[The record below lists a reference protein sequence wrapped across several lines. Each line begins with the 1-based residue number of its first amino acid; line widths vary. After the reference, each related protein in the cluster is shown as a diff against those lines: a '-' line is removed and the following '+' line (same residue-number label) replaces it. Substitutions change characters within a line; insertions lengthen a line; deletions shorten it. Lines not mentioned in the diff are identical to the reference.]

1 MIPVLA
7 TVRKEL
13 LILAKD
19 PAALVLLF
27 ILPAIFIAVLSLA
40 MQGAFAQK
48 DGAEKFSILVVNRDK
63 GDFGEKLIENINAN
77 GYFEVIEQEDADIA
91 KRMVT
96 DGSRSLLLVI
106 PKSASRAFVAKTG
119 NAEERIVLFQDP
131 AFSKEMAMS
140 VMNGIREFIY
150 ITLLDKLKDAAKK
163 QGEAVSTLESE
174 LDKTIEK
181 LKTTAAVAVDLRHR
195 FEAMGRRPGMGRPGG
210 DKAGDAETDTDNF
223 EINVRKPKKV
233 RSIPDGVGLVVEQ
246 KFLTAS
252 GRGNERPTSTQQ
264 NVPGWTIFALFWIA
278 QVLAINIISE
288 RQSGAFRRVMV
299 SPVSFYKYLLSKAI
313 PFLFIN
319 LLQAIFL
326 FLLGVYVL
334 PYFGCAR
341 LEIQNIPALTVLTV
355 AVSATAVSFALT
367 LAGFLKTPFA
377 AASVSA
383 SVLVVMTALA
393 GIMVPKFVMPEAMQ
407 HLTAYVPQG
416 IALEAYLDVLLRG
429 RGIAELMPAVGR
441 LLGFSCVFS
450 ALGLLRMRRLR

>member
-1 MIPVLA
+1 MSAVFA

-40 MQGAFAQK
+40 MQGAFAEK
-48 DGAEKFSILVVNRDK
+48 DGAEKFSILVVNQDT
-63 GDFGEKLIENINAN
+63 GDFGAALIKNINAN
-77 GYFEVIEQEDADIA
+77 GYFEVTEYDDADIA
-91 KRMVT
+91 KRMVKE
-96 DGSRSLLLVI
+96 GSRSLLLLI
-106 PKSASRAFVAKTG
+106 PKSATRAFSSKTK
-119 NAEERIVLFQDP
+119 ESIVLFQDP
-131 AFSKEMAMS
+131 AFSKEMALM
-140 VMNGIREFIY
+140 VMNGVREFIY
-150 ITLLDKLKDAAKK
+150 ITLLDKLKDATKK
-163 QGEAVSTLESE
+163 QGDAIFTLEAE
-174 LDKTIEK
+174 LDKTVEK
-181 LKTTAAVAVDLRHR
+181 LKSTATVARELQHR
-195 FEAMGRRPGMGRPGG
+195 FELLRQRPGVRPGIDVT
-210 DKAGDAETDTDNF
+210 DKADADTDGFDF
-223 EINVRKPKKV
+223 EVQKPKKIKSV
-233 RSIPDGVGLVVEQ
+233 SKTGGLLVEQ

-252 GRGNERPTSTQQ
+252 GRGTARPTSTQQ

-299 SPVSFYKYLLSKAI
+299 SPVSFYLYLLSKAI

-319 LLQAIFL
+319 LLQAVFL

-334 PYFGCAR
+334 PHFGCAR
-341 LEIQNIPALTVLTV
+341 LEIHNLPALTVLTV
-355 AVSATAVSFALT
+355 AVSAAAVSFALT
-367 LAGFLKTPFA
+367 LAGFLRTPFA

-407 HLTAYVPQG
+407 TLTAYVPQG

-429 RGIAELMPAVGR
+429 RGVFDLLPAIGK
-441 LLGFSCVFS
+441 LFGFAGAF
-450 ALGLLRMRRLR
+450 AMLGLLRMRRLR